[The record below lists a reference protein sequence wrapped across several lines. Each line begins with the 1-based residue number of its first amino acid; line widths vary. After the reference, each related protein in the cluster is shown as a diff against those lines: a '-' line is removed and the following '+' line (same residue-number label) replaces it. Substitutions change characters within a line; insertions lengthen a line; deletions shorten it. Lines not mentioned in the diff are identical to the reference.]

1 METWDA
7 YRARR
12 NVREF
17 STTAIPSEVLDQILE
32 AGRRAPSAKN
42 RQPWDFVVVTERAA
56 LEALS
61 KVWVGAGHVA
71 RSAATIV
78 IVTPVENGADAI
90 SHAEF
95 DLGQATMAM
104 ALMAADHGIGSGH
117 ALAHDQ
123 EVVRSVI
130 GLPPYA
136 SRCVCSGPRVPQRR
150 ATAPDRASR
159 SPPLRRGGA
168 LAPLVMH
175 SA

>member
-130 GLPPYA
+130 GLPPTHRAAYVLA
-136 SRCVCSGPRVPQRR
+136 LGFPSAGPLHPIERLDRR
-150 ATAPDRASR
+150 PFDEVVHWHRW
-159 SPPLRRGGA
+159 
-168 LAPLVMH
+168 
-175 SA
+175 